1 MLKLGSGAR
10 RWRGP
15 GGGPALSRGLWPL
28 LFGVSVLTVLNSAG
42 LMLLLLQHAQ
52 LSERLAQM
60 DVHLQELLGERAA
73 PLPTGV
79 TGDPEQLIEHYQ
91 YSRDKRSQ
99 DDGPPAG
106 TQRDEQQEMMMMMT
120 YSMVPVR
127 ILVELCNSTKGICLT
142 GPPGLPGHNGTDGLP
157 GPKGD
162 AGVQG
167 RRGKRGERGDLGDK
181 GDVGVAGPPGEKGD
195 VGVAGPPGEKADVGV
210 PGPPGEKG
218 DVGVPGPP
226 GEKGD
231 VGVPGPPGEKGDI
244 GVPGPP
250 GEKGDVGVPGPPGP
264 PGPAGPPGILG
275 PPGPSG
281 PPRVA
286 RSKSQ
291 GETGQQSQLP
301 AQKFGG
307 VVHANPND
315 DTLAERM
322 AKKDA
327 TFTKTENIIKALLGP
342 INVTKMESTFGTW
355 MQDTATENDPRIWVV
370 EHFSGRIVK
379 EYKNMESFQN
389 GSANSIDVKKF
400 FQGCGHTVHN
410 GSFYYHIAGTFKV
423 AKFNLQTQQL
433 YTLAIENALY
443 HNLIYF
449 LHNSKTYF
457 KLAVDEN
464 GLWLIF
470 ASSIDENIIVAQLEE
485 TTFSITTYINASY
498 PRTKAGNA
506 FIARGVLYITDAK
519 DTKITYAFDLF
530 KREPLSVSVEFR
542 APTGILT
549 MVSYSPK
556 NQTLYVW
563 DNSYVQTY
571 DVVFLSDD

>member
-1 MLKLGSGAR
+1 MLKLGSGTW
-10 RWRGP
+10 RWRGA
-15 GGGPALSRGLWPL
+15 GGAPALSNGLWAL
-28 LFGVSVLTVLNSAG
+28 LFGVSVLTALNSAG
-42 LMLLLLQHAQ
+42 LILLLLQHAQ
-52 LSERLAQM
+52 LSERLAQT
-60 DVHLQELLGERAA
+60 DVRLRELLGEPVA
-73 PLPTGV
+73 PLPAGV
-79 TGDPEQLIEHYQ
+79 TSDPEQLIAHSQ

-106 TQRDEQQEMMMMMT
+106 TQRGEQQEMMMMMT

-157 GPKGD
+157 GLKGD
-162 AGVQG
+162 PGVQG
-167 RRGKRGERGDLGDK
+167 RRGKRGEKGDLGDK
-181 GDVGVAGPPGEKGD
+181 GDVGVPGL
-195 VGVAGPPGEKADVGV
+195 
-210 PGPPGEKG
+210 PGEKG
-218 DVGVPGPP
+218 DVGVPGLP
-226 GEKGD
+226 GEIGD
-231 VGVPGPPGEKGDI
+231 VGVPGPPGVKGDV
-244 GVPGPP
+244 GVHGPP
-250 GEKGDVGVPGPPGP
+250 GEKGHVGVPGPPGP
-264 PGPAGPPGILG
+264 PGTDGPLGIPG
-275 PPGPSG
+275 PPGPSA

-286 RSKSQ
+286 RSKNQ
-291 GETGQQSQLP
+291 
-301 AQKFGG
+301 G
-307 VVHANPND
+307 VVLANPND

-322 AKKDA
+322 AKTD
-327 TFTKTENIIKALLGP
+327 TILTKTENIIKALLGP
-342 INVTKMESTFGTW
+342 TNVTKMESTFGTW
-355 MQDTATENDPRIWVV
+355 MQDTAMENDPRIWVV
-370 EHFSGRIVK
+370 EHFSGRTVK

-400 FQGCGHTVHN
+400 FQGCGHAVHN

-433 YTLAIENALY
+433 HTLAIEKALY

-457 KLAVDEN
+457 KLAVDEH

-470 ASSIDENIIVAQLEE
+470 ASSVDENIIVAQLEE

-519 DTKITYAFDLF
+519 DAKITYAFDLF

-563 DNSYVQTY
+563 DNGYVQTY

>member
-1 MLKLGSGAR
+1 MLKLGSGTW
-10 RWRGP
+10 RWRGA
-15 GGGPALSRGLWPL
+15 GGAPALSNGLWAL
-28 LFGVSVLTVLNSAG
+28 LFGVSVLTALNSAG
-42 LMLLLLQHAQ
+42 LILLLLQHAQ
-52 LSERLAQM
+52 LSERLAQT
-60 DVHLQELLGERAA
+60 DVRLRELLGEPVA
-73 PLPTGV
+73 PLPAGV
-79 TGDPEQLIEHYQ
+79 TSDPEQLIAHSQ

-106 TQRDEQQEMMMMMT
+106 TQRGEQQEMMMMMT

-157 GPKGD
+157 GLKGD
-162 AGVQG
+162 PGVQG
-167 RRGKRGERGDLGDK
+167 RRGKRGEKGDLGDK
-181 GDVGVAGPPGEKGD
+181 GDVGVPGL
-195 VGVAGPPGEKADVGV
+195 
-210 PGPPGEKG
+210 PGEKG
-218 DVGVPGPP
+218 DVGVPGLP
-226 GEKGD
+226 GVKGD
-231 VGVPGPPGEKGDI
+231 VGVHGPPGVKGDLGVPGPPGEKGH
-244 GVPGPP
+244 
-250 GEKGDVGVPGPPGP
+250 VGVPGPPGP
-264 PGPAGPPGILG
+264 PGTDGPLGIPG
-275 PPGPSG
+275 PPGPSA

-286 RSKSQ
+286 RSKNQ
-291 GETGQQSQLP
+291 
-301 AQKFGG
+301 G
-307 VVHANPND
+307 VVLANPND

-322 AKKDA
+322 AKTD
-327 TFTKTENIIKALLGP
+327 TILTKTENIIKALLGP
-342 INVTKMESTFGTW
+342 TNVTKMESTFGTW
-355 MQDTATENDPRIWVV
+355 MQDTAMENDPRIWVV
-370 EHFSGRIVK
+370 EHFSGRTVK

-400 FQGCGHTVHN
+400 FQGCGHAVHN

-433 YTLAIENALY
+433 HTLAIEKALY

-457 KLAVDEN
+457 KLAVDEH

-470 ASSIDENIIVAQLEE
+470 ASSVDENIIVAQLEE

-519 DTKITYAFDLF
+519 DAKITYAFDLF

-563 DNSYVQTY
+563 DNGYVQTY

>member
-1 MLKLGSGAR
+1 MLKLGSGTW
-10 RWRGP
+10 RWRGA
-15 GGGPALSRGLWPL
+15 GGAPALSNGLWAL
-28 LFGVSVLTVLNSAG
+28 LFGVSVLTALNSAG
-42 LMLLLLQHAQ
+42 LILLLLQHAQ
-52 LSERLAQM
+52 LSERLAQT
-60 DVHLQELLGERAA
+60 DVRLRELLGEPVA
-73 PLPTGV
+73 PLPAGV
-79 TGDPEQLIEHYQ
+79 TSDPEQLIAHSQ

-106 TQRDEQQEMMMMMT
+106 TQRGEQQEMMMMMT

-157 GPKGD
+157 GLKGD
-162 AGVQG
+162 PGVQG
-167 RRGKRGERGDLGDK
+167 RRGKRGEKGDLGDK
-181 GDVGVAGPPGEKGD
+181 GDVGVPGL
-195 VGVAGPPGEKADVGV
+195 
-210 PGPPGEKG
+210 PGEKG
-218 DVGVPGPP
+218 DVGVPGLPGVKGEVGVPGPP
-226 GEKGD
+226 GVKGD
-231 VGVPGPPGEKGDI
+231 LGVPGPPGEKGH
-244 GVPGPP
+244 
-250 GEKGDVGVPGPPGP
+250 VGVPGPPGP
-264 PGPAGPPGILG
+264 PGTDGPLGIPG
-275 PPGPSG
+275 PPGPSA

-286 RSKSQ
+286 RSKNQ
-291 GETGQQSQLP
+291 
-301 AQKFGG
+301 G
-307 VVHANPND
+307 VVLANPND

-322 AKKDA
+322 AKTD
-327 TFTKTENIIKALLGP
+327 TILTKTENIIKALLGP
-342 INVTKMESTFGTW
+342 TNVTKMESTFGTW
-355 MQDTATENDPRIWVV
+355 MQDTAMENDPRIWVV
-370 EHFSGRIVK
+370 EHFSGRTVK

-400 FQGCGHTVHN
+400 FQGCGHAVHN

-433 YTLAIENALY
+433 HTLAIEKALY

-457 KLAVDEN
+457 KLAVDEH

-470 ASSIDENIIVAQLEE
+470 ASSVDENIIVAQLEE

-519 DTKITYAFDLF
+519 DAKITYAFDLF

-563 DNSYVQTY
+563 DNGYVQTY

>member
-1 MLKLGSGAR
+1 MLKLGSGTW
-10 RWRGP
+10 RWRGA
-15 GGGPALSRGLWPL
+15 GGAPALSNGLWAL
-28 LFGVSVLTVLNSAG
+28 LFGVSVLTALNSAG
-42 LMLLLLQHAQ
+42 LILLLLQHAQ
-52 LSERLAQM
+52 LSERLAQT
-60 DVHLQELLGERAA
+60 DVRLRELLGEPVA
-73 PLPTGV
+73 PLPAGV
-79 TGDPEQLIEHYQ
+79 TSDPEQLIAHSQ

-106 TQRDEQQEMMMMMT
+106 TQRGEQQEMMMMMT

-157 GPKGD
+157 GLKGD
-162 AGVQG
+162 PGVQG
-167 RRGKRGERGDLGDK
+167 RRGKRGEKGDLGDK
-181 GDVGVAGPPGEKGD
+181 GDVGVPGL
-195 VGVAGPPGEKADVGV
+195 
-210 PGPPGEKG
+210 PGEKG
-218 DVGVPGPP
+218 DVGVPGLPGVKGDLGVPGPP
-226 GEKGD
+226 GVKGD
-231 VGVPGPPGEKGDI
+231 LGVPGPPGEKGH
-244 GVPGPP
+244 
-250 GEKGDVGVPGPPGP
+250 VGVPGPPGP
-264 PGPAGPPGILG
+264 PGTDGPLGIPG
-275 PPGPSG
+275 PPGPSA

-286 RSKSQ
+286 RSKNQ
-291 GETGQQSQLP
+291 
-301 AQKFGG
+301 G
-307 VVHANPND
+307 VVLANPND

-322 AKKDA
+322 AKTD
-327 TFTKTENIIKALLGP
+327 TILTKTENIIKALLGP
-342 INVTKMESTFGTW
+342 TNVTKMESTFGTW
-355 MQDTATENDPRIWVV
+355 MQDTAMENDPRIWVV
-370 EHFSGRIVK
+370 EHFSGRTVK

-400 FQGCGHTVHN
+400 FQGCGHAVHN

-433 YTLAIENALY
+433 HTLAIEKALY

-457 KLAVDEN
+457 KLAVDEH

-470 ASSIDENIIVAQLEE
+470 ASSVDENIIVAQLEE

-519 DTKITYAFDLF
+519 DAKITYAFDLF

-563 DNSYVQTY
+563 DNGYVQTY

>member
-195 VGVAGPPGEKADVGV
+195 VGVAGPPGEKS
-210 PGPPGEKG
+210 
-218 DVGVPGPP
+218 
-226 GEKGD
+226 
-231 VGVPGPPGEKGDI
+231 
-244 GVPGPP
+244 
-250 GEKGDVGVPGPPGP
+250 DVGVPGPPGP
-264 PGPAGPPGILG
+264 PGPAGPPGIPG

>member
-1 MLKLGSGAR
+1 MLKLGSGTW
-10 RWRGP
+10 RWRGA
-15 GGGPALSRGLWPL
+15 GGAPALSNGLWAL
-28 LFGVSVLTVLNSAG
+28 LFGVSVLTALNSAG
-42 LMLLLLQHAQ
+42 LILLLLQHAQ
-52 LSERLAQM
+52 LSERLAQT
-60 DVHLQELLGERAA
+60 DVRLRELLGEPVA
-73 PLPTGV
+73 PLPAGV
-79 TGDPEQLIEHYQ
+79 TSDPEQLIAHSQ

-106 TQRDEQQEMMMMMT
+106 TQRGEQQEMMMMMT

-157 GPKGD
+157 GLKGD
-162 AGVQG
+162 PGVQG
-167 RRGKRGERGDLGDK
+167 RRGKRGEKGDLGDK
-181 GDVGVAGPPGEKGD
+181 GDVGVPGL
-195 VGVAGPPGEKADVGV
+195 
-210 PGPPGEKG
+210 PGEKG
-218 DVGVPGPP
+218 DVGVPGLP
-226 GEKGD
+226 GEIGD
-231 VGVPGPPGEKGDI
+231 VGVPGPPGVKGDVGVHGPPGVKGDLGVPGPPGVKGEVGVPGPPGVKGDL

-250 GEKGDVGVPGPPGP
+250 GEKGHVGVPGPPGP
-264 PGPAGPPGILG
+264 PGTDGPLGIPG
-275 PPGPSG
+275 PPGPSA

-286 RSKSQ
+286 RSKNQ
-291 GETGQQSQLP
+291 
-301 AQKFGG
+301 G
-307 VVHANPND
+307 VVLANPND

-322 AKKDA
+322 AKTD
-327 TFTKTENIIKALLGP
+327 TILTKTENIIKALLGP
-342 INVTKMESTFGTW
+342 TNVTKMESTFGTW
-355 MQDTATENDPRIWVV
+355 MQDTAMENDPRIWVV
-370 EHFSGRIVK
+370 EHFSGRTVK

-400 FQGCGHTVHN
+400 FQGCGHAVHN

-433 YTLAIENALY
+433 HTLAIEKALY

-457 KLAVDEN
+457 KLAVDEH

-470 ASSIDENIIVAQLEE
+470 ASSVDENIIVAQLEE

-519 DTKITYAFDLF
+519 DAKITYAFDLF

-563 DNSYVQTY
+563 DNGYVQTY